1 LPLDGLNVNRSS
13 IAVLRQSWLLS
24 NARDLF
30 FPFPV
35 LGLDTDNGGEFINEK
50 MVAYCEGEH
59 ITFTRGRPQLKND
72 QCFVEQKN
80 GTVVRQ
86 IVGYGRLV
94 GLPVYQQL
102 AELYHALRL
111 YINFFQ
117 PSLKLVAKQ
126 RDGKKVRH
134 IYDSAKTPLQR
145 VLLCEVVSSQKQQEL
160 NEMAQVLDPLRLF
173 QQLERLQQAVFRCAL
188 DDSPSSVYAP
198 SPPILLFAL
207 ADCTIGSLFVEER
220 IIEPTVALLKMRE
233 QRHRQQCMDWR
244 STKNDPFT
252 GVWEQ
257 IASWVI
263 AHPERSVGEIFRD
276 LQRLYPGR
284 YQPGQFRTLQRGV
297 VKIRT
302 HLLEIKNK
310 YEWKW

>member
-1 LPLDGLNVNRSS
+1 
-13 IAVLRQSWLLS
+13 
-24 NARDLF
+24 
-30 FPFPV
+30 
-35 LGLDTDNGGEFINEK
+35 

-86 IVGYGRLV
+86 IVGYERLV

-102 AELYHALRL
+102 AELYHAVRL

-145 VLLCEVVSSQKQQEL
+145 VLLCEVVSPQKQQEL

-173 QQLERLQQAVFRCAL
+173 QQLERLRA
-188 DDSPSSVYAP
+188 SS
-198 SPPILLFAL
+198 L
-207 ADCTIGSLFVEER
+207 SL
-220 IIEPTVALLKMRE
+220 
-233 QRHRQQCMDWR
+233 C
-244 STKNDPFT
+244 S
-252 GVWEQ
+252 
-257 IASWVI
+257 
-263 AHPERSVGEIFRD
+263 
-276 LQRLYPGR
+276 
-284 YQPGQFRTLQRGV
+284 
-297 VKIRT
+297 
-302 HLLEIKNK
+302 
-310 YEWKW
+310 